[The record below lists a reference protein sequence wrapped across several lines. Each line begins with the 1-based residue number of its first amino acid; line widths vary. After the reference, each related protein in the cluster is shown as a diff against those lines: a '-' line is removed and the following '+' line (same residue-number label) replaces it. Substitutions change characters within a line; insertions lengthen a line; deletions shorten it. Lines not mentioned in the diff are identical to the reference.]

1 MASLYSHSVG
11 RPSHLEPPGQP
22 LEHPEPVFILFLLF
36 KRVLSESV
44 EAAVLIIEGPVSN
57 TTL

>member
-11 RPSHLEPPGQP
+11 RPSHLEPPRQP
-22 LEHPEPVFILFLLF
+22 LEHPEAVFTLFLLF

-44 EAAVLIIEGPVSN
+44 EAVVLVTKGPVSN

>member
-1 MASLYSHSVG
+1 MASLYGHSVG

-22 LEHPEPVFILFLLF
+22 LEHPEAVFISFLLF

-44 EAAVLIIEGPVSN
+44 EAVVLVTKGPVSN